1 MRFFIL
7 PLFLFSFSVGAKKF
21 STSYVSFDVLDNWRC
36 YPEGTEWICAD
47 KSKKKAIEATII
59 LTAKQKGPMDS
70 LSQYMT
76 YLKSQRQVTS
86 KRRGTFTSKVFH
98 VKQRE
103 INKHLW
109 VDGFHESSEVKSY
122 YTRYLV
128 TTNKSLAILVTYSA
142 HKDHYKK
149 YASDFASSINSLKVK
164 EVPAGFSVG
173 GGTNAFGE
181 GGLKNYILDQTAVGD
196 AENLDGDS
204 EEGSSSLFAKPELV
218 GGLALLLALAGYF
231 ILKKRKRKNK
241 GDKKDSSSSEPSSE
255 QERKRDRYRKR
266 RRLERE
272 RKHLRSSSRHRDD

>member
-7 PLFLFSFSVGAKKF
+7 PLFLFSVSVEAKKF
-21 STSYVSFDVLDNWRC
+21 ATSYVSFDVLNNWHC
-36 YPEGTEWICAD
+36 YSEGTEWICAD
-47 KSKKKAIEATII
+47 KSKKKALEATII

-70 LSQYMT
+70 LSQYMS
-76 YLKSQRQVTS
+76 YLKNRRQVTS
-86 KRRGTFTSKVFH
+86 KRRGNFTSKVFH

-109 VDGFHESSEVKSY
+109 VDGFHEGSEVKSY

-128 TTNKSLAILVTYSA
+128 TTNKNLAILVTYSA
-142 HKDHYKK
+142 HKNHYKK
-149 YASDFASSINSLKVK
+149 YASDFSSSINSLKVK
-164 EVPAGFSVG
+164 DVPAGFSIG
-173 GGTNAFGE
+173 GGANAFGE
-181 GGLKNYILDQTAVGD
+181 GGLKNYILDQVGD
-196 AENLDGDS
+196 EEDLDGDAG
-204 EEGSSSLFAKPELV
+204 EGGDSSLFTKPEFV

-231 ILKKRKRKNK
+231 IIKKRKRKTK